1 MKDLYEDIIHLPR
14 PVSKKHPPM
23 PAEDRAAQFAPF
35 AALTGHGAAIHE
47 TERLFRERYEKGES
61 MKEYDLSR
69 FHQAQE
75 RDYETAL
82 SEIRNG
88 RKRSHWIWYIFPQLK
103 GLGFSSMADYYG
115 IDGMGEAKAYL
126 RDDLLCRRLVEI
138 SEALLALETSDPG
151 AVMGYPDDLKLRSC
165 MTLFALADPDEPV
178 FQKVLEKY
186 YAGRKDPQ
194 TVRLLRG

>member
-1 MKDLYEDIIHLPR
+1 
-14 PVSKKHPPM
+14 
-23 PAEDRAAQFAPF
+23 
-35 AALTGHGAAIHE
+35 
-47 TERLFRERYEKGES
+47 